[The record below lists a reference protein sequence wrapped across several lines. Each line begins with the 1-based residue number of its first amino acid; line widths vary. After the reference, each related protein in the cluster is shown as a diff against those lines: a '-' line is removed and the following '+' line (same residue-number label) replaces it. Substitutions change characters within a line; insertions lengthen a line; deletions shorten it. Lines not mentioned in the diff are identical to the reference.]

1 MTGGCR
7 GQRPGTAATGLP
19 RPEVGQG
26 LLRGLRTP
34 LYRDALALLLNS
46 GVTSLIGVAYW
57 TLAARLT
64 SPEVIGVNA
73 ALISAMTAL
82 AGISHLGLEGALGG
96 FLPRAGAAT
105 GALVKRAYVM
115 ATVLAVAS
123 ATAFVVVAPRFSAQ
137 LGDLERPGMAVLFV
151 AAVLTWS
158 MFALQDSV
166 LTGLGRAVW
175 IPLENIL
182 YSAAKLVLV
191 LALAAGLGGYGIL
204 VSWVV
209 PAALAVV
216 PVLLAVFKVFIPAH
230 LEAYGTEPARGT
242 DLFKRFVAGDGL
254 GMLLAQ
260 VHTALLPIL
269 VMEQAGAETAGRFY
283 IPWMLVQ
290 SLDLVA
296 VNIGMS
302 LTVQGAHTQDQL
314 PSMFRRVLLRTL
326 ALVGLLVAGA
336 IFAAPLVLAL
346 FGAGYANASVETFR
360 LLLLGLLFRVVITL
374 AICAARAERRPSIV
388 VALQAGLTVLLLP
401 LAWRLTPGLGAAGA
415 ALAWTIGQAAVAGL
429 AVFLVRHLL
438 RESRRPPGPARRRLV
453 DQLSEV
459 P

>member
-1 MTGGCR
+1 MTFT
-7 GQRPGTAATGLP
+7 PLEP
-19 RPEVGQG
+19 
-26 LLRGLRTP
+26 LRTP

-46 GVTSLIGVAYW
+46 GVTSVIGVAYW

-64 SPEVIGVNA
+64 SPEVVGLNA
-73 ALISAMTAL
+73 ALISAMMAL
-82 AGISHLGLEGALGG
+82 GSLSHLGLEGALGG

-105 GALVKRAYVM
+105 GALVKRAYAL
-115 ATVLAVAS
+115 ATVLALAF
-123 ATAFVVVAPRFSAQ
+123 ATAFVVAVPRLSEQ
-137 LGDLERPGMAVLFV
+137 LRGLQRPAMAALFV

-158 MFALQDSV
+158 LFALQDSV
-166 LTGLGRAVW
+166 LTALGRAVW

-191 LALAAGLGGYGIL
+191 LALAASLGGYGIL
-204 VSWVV
+204 VSWIV

-216 PVLLAVFKVFIPAH
+216 PVSLAVFKIFIPAH

-242 DLFKRFVAGDGL
+242 HLFRRFVASDGL

-260 VHTALLPIL
+260 MLSALLPIL

-296 VNIGMS
+296 VNVGMS

-326 ALVGLLVAGA
+326 APMGLLVAAG
-336 IFAAPLVLAL
+336 IVAAPLLLAL
-346 FGAGYANASVETFR
+346 FGAGYADASVEAFR
-360 LLLLGLLFRVVITL
+360 LLLLGSL
-374 AICAARAERRPSIV
+374 
-388 VALQAGLTVLLLP
+388 
-401 LAWRLTPGLGAAGA
+401 
-415 ALAWTIGQAAVAGL
+415 
-429 AVFLVRHLL
+429 
-438 RESRRPPGPARRRLV
+438 
-453 DQLSEV
+453 
-459 P
+459 

>member
-1 MTGGCR
+1 MTGGSR
-7 GQRPGTAATGLP
+7 GRRPGAGPGGAPGP
-19 RPEVGQG
+19 AVGRK
-26 LLRGLRTP
+26 LLGGLRIP

-64 SPEVIGVNA
+64 SPEVVGRNA
-73 ALISAMTAL
+73 ALISAMVAL
-82 AGISHLGLEGALGG
+82 ANLSHLGLEGALGG

-105 GALVKRAYVM
+105 GALVKRAYAL
-115 ATVLAVAS
+115 ATVLALAF
-123 ATAFVVVAPRFSAQ
+123 ATAFVVAAPRLSGQ
-137 LGDLERPGMAVLFV
+137 LRDLQRPGLAALFV

-158 MFALQDSV
+158 LFALQDSV

-182 YSAAKLVLV
+182 YSAVKLVLV
-191 LALAAGLGGYGIL
+191 LALAVSLGGYGIL

-216 PVLLAVFKVFIPAH
+216 PVSLAVFRIFIPSH
-230 LEAYGTEPARGT
+230 LEAYGTEPARGIH
-242 DLFKRFVAGDGL
+242 LFRRFVASDGL

-260 VHTALLPIL
+260 LQSALLPIL

-283 IPWMLVQ
+283 IPWMLAQ

-296 VNIGMS
+296 VNVGMS

-326 ALVGLLVAGA
+326 APVGLLAAVA
-336 IFAAPLVLAL
+336 IVAAPLVLAL
-346 FGAGYANASVETFR
+346 FGAGYADASVEAFR
-360 LLLLGLLFRVVITL
+360 LLLLGSLFRVVITL
-374 AICAARAERRPSIV
+374 AICAARAERRPSRV
-388 VALQAGLTVLLLP
+388 VALQAGLTVLVLP
-401 LAWRLTPGLGAAGA
+401 LAWRLTPGLGATGA
-415 ALAWTIGQAAVAGL
+415 ALAWAIGQAAVAGL
-429 AVFLVRHLL
+429 AVLLVRHLL
-438 RESRRPPGPARRRLV
+438 RGRTRPPGRAQSVLV
-453 DQLSEV
+453 DELSEV
-459 P
+459 S

>member
-1 MTGGCR
+1 MGR
-7 GQRPGTAATGLP
+7 
-19 RPEVGQG
+19 E

-57 TLAARLT
+57 ALAARLT
-64 SPEVIGVNA
+64 SPEVVGVNA
-73 ALISAMTAL
+73 ALISVMAAL
-82 AGISHLGLEGALGG
+82 ASLSHLGLEGALGG

-105 GALVKRAYVM
+105 GALVKRAYVL

-137 LGDLERPGMAVLFV
+137 LGDLQRPGMAVLFV

-158 MFALQDSV
+158 LFVLQDSV

-191 LALAAGLGGYGIL
+191 LALAAAGLGGYGIL

-216 PVLLAVFKVFIPAH
+216 PVVLAVFKVFIPAH

-242 DLFKRFVAGDGL
+242 DLFRRFVAADGL

-260 VHTALLPIL
+260 VHTALLPLL

-296 VNIGMS
+296 VNVGMS

-314 PSMFRRVLLRTL
+314 PSMFRRLLLRTL

-336 IFAAPLVLAL
+336 IVAAPLVLGL
-346 FGAGYANASVETFR
+346 FGAGYANASVEAFR
-360 LLLLGLLFRVVITL
+360 LLLVGLLFRVVITL
-374 AICAARAERRPSIV
+374 AICAARAERRPSV
-388 VALQAGLTVLLLP
+388 VIALQAGLTVVLLP
-401 LAWRLTPGLGAAGA
+401 LAWRLTPGLGATGA

-429 AVFLVRHLL
+429 AVLLVRHLL
-438 RESRRPPGPARRRLV
+438 RASRRPPGPARRGLV

>member
-1 MTGGCR
+1 MTG
-7 GQRPGTAATGLP
+7 
-19 RPEVGQG
+19 G

-242 DLFKRFVAGDGL
+242 DLFRRFVAGDGL

-314 PSMFRRVLLRTL
+314 PSMFRRVLLRTF

-336 IFAAPLVLAL
+336 IFAAPLVLA
-346 FGAGYANASVETFR
+346 
-360 LLLLGLLFRVVITL
+360 
-374 AICAARAERRPSIV
+374 
-388 VALQAGLTVLLLP
+388 
-401 LAWRLTPGLGAAGA
+401 
-415 ALAWTIGQAAVAGL
+415 
-429 AVFLVRHLL
+429 
-438 RESRRPPGPARRRLV
+438 
-453 DQLSEV
+453 
-459 P
+459 

>member
-1 MTGGCR
+1 MTGGFLGR
-7 GQRPGTAATGLP
+7 RPGAGARDAPGPTAG
-19 RPEVGQG
+19 RK

-64 SPEVIGVNA
+64 PPEVVGLNA
-73 ALISAMTAL
+73 ALISAMMAL
-82 AGISHLGLEGALGG
+82 ASLSHLGLVGALSG

-105 GALVKRAYVM
+105 GALVKRAY
-115 ATVLAVAS
+115 ALAAVLALVF
-123 ATAFVVVAPRFSAQ
+123 ATAFVVAAPHFSGQ
-137 LGDLERPGMAVLFV
+137 LRDLERPGLAAVFV

-158 MFALQDSV
+158 LFALQDSV

-175 IPLENIL
+175 IPLENII
-182 YSAAKLVLV
+182 YSGAKLVLV
-191 LALAAGLGGYGIL
+191 LALAASLGGYGIL

-216 PVLLAVFKVFIPAH
+216 PVSLAVFKIFIPSH

-242 DLFKRFVAGDGL
+242 HLFRRFVASDGL
-254 GMLLAQ
+254 GMVLAQ
-260 VHTALLPIL
+260 MLSALFPIL

-283 IPWMLVQ
+283 IPWMLAQ

-296 VNIGMS
+296 INVGMS

-314 PSMFRRVLLRTL
+314 PSIFRRVLLRTL
-326 ALVGLLVAGA
+326 APVGLLVAVA
-336 IFAAPLVLAL
+336 MVAAPLVLTL

-360 LLLLGLLFRVVITL
+360 LLLVGSLLRVVITL
-374 AICAARAERRPSIV
+374 AICAAWAERRPSRV
-388 VALQAGLTVLLLP
+388 VALQAALTVLVLP
-401 LAWRLTPGLGAAGA
+401 LAWRLTPGLGATGA

-429 AVFLVRHLL
+429 AVLLVRHLL
-438 RESRRPPGPARRRLV
+438 RGWRRPSGQAQSILV
-453 DQLSEV
+453 DELSEV
-459 P
+459 S

>member
-1 MTGGCR
+1 MSGGSPGRRAGAR
-7 GQRPGTAATGLP
+7 GAPGPSLGREL
-19 RPEVGQG
+19 R
-26 LLRGLRTP
+26 RGLRTP

-64 SPEVIGVNA
+64 SPEVVGLNA
-73 ALISAMTAL
+73 ALISAMMAL
-82 AGISHLGLEGALGG
+82 ATLSHLGLEGALGG

-105 GALVKRAYVM
+105 GGLVKRAY
-115 ATVLAVAS
+115 ALAAVLALAF
-123 ATAFVVVAPRFSAQ
+123 ATAFVVAAPRLSGQ
-137 LGDLERPGMAVLFV
+137 LRDLQRPGVAALFV
-151 AAVLTWS
+151 AAVLAWS
-158 MFALQDSV
+158 LFALQDSV

-175 IPLENIL
+175 VPLENIL
-182 YSAAKLVLV
+182 YSAVKLVLV
-191 LALAAGLGGYGIL
+191 LALAASLGGYGIL
-204 VSWVV
+204 VSWIV

-216 PVLLAVFKVFIPAH
+216 PVSLAVFQIFIPAH

-242 DLFKRFVAGDGL
+242 HLFRRYVAGDGL

-260 VHTALLPIL
+260 MNSVLLPIL
-269 VMEQAGAETAGRFY
+269 VMEQAGAATAGHFY
-283 IPWMLVQ
+283 IPWMLTQ

-296 VNIGMS
+296 VNVGMS
-302 LTVQGAHTQDQL
+302 LTVQGARTQDQL

-326 ALVGLLVAGA
+326 ALMGLLVAGA
-336 IFAAPLVLAL
+336 IVAAPLVLSL
-346 FGAGYANASVETFR
+346 FGAGYANASVEAFR

-374 AICAARAERRPSIV
+374 AICAARAERRPSV
-388 VALQAGLTVLLLP
+388 VVVLQAGLTVLLLP
-401 LAWRLTPGLGAAGA
+401 LAWRLTPGLGAEGA
-415 ALAWTIGQAAVAGL
+415 ALAWTIGQVAVAGL

-438 RESRRPPGPARRRLV
+438 RESRRPPGPARRGLV

>member
-1 MTGGCR
+1 MTGGFLGR
-7 GQRPGTAATGLP
+7 RPGAGARDAPGPTAG
-19 RPEVGQG
+19 RK

-64 SPEVIGVNA
+64 PPEVVGLNA
-73 ALISAMTAL
+73 ALISAMMAL
-82 AGISHLGLEGALGG
+82 ASLSHLGLVGALSG

-105 GALVKRAYVM
+105 GALVKRAY
-115 ATVLAVAS
+115 ALAAVLALVF
-123 ATAFVVVAPRFSAQ
+123 ATAFVVAAPHFSGQ
-137 LGDLERPGMAVLFV
+137 LRDLERPGLAAVFV

-158 MFALQDSV
+158 LFALQDSV

-175 IPLENIL
+175 IPLENII
-182 YSAAKLVLV
+182 YSGAKLVLV
-191 LALAAGLGGYGIL
+191 LALAASLGGYGIL

-216 PVLLAVFKVFIPAH
+216 PVSLAVFKIFIPSH

-242 DLFKRFVAGDGL
+242 HLFRRFVASDGL
-254 GMLLAQ
+254 GMVLAQ
-260 VHTALLPIL
+260 MLSALFPIL

-283 IPWMLVQ
+283 IPWMLAQ

-296 VNIGMS
+296 INVGMS

-314 PSMFRRVLLRTL
+314 PSIFRRVLLRTL
-326 ALVGLLVAGA
+326 APVGLLVAVA
-336 IFAAPLVLAL
+336 MVAAPLVLTL
-346 FGAGYANASVETFR
+346 FGAGYANASVEAFR
-360 LLLLGLLFRVVITL
+360 LLLVGSLLRVVITL
-374 AICAARAERRPSIV
+374 AICAAWAERRPSRV
-388 VALQAGLTVLLLP
+388 VALQAALTVLVLP
-401 LAWRLTPGLGAAGA
+401 LAWRLTPGLGATGA

-429 AVFLVRHLL
+429 AVLLVRHLL
-438 RESRRPPGPARRRLV
+438 RGWRRPSGQAQSILV
-453 DQLSEV
+453 DELSEV
-459 P
+459 S

>member
-1 MTGGCR
+1 VILLLALRNLTHRPLRTLLLLLAYGLGVSVMIVLLSVGEALITQARDERLVGGGEITVLPEGIDVEVLKTGGLGGLYFSIPNAR
-7 GQRPGTAATGLP
+7 FVHLQLLAAPRLAGQLRDLQRPGVAA
-19 RPEVGQG
+19 
-26 LLRGLRTP
+26 
-34 LYRDALALLLNS
+34 
-46 GVTSLIGVAYW
+46 
-57 TLAARLT
+57 
-64 SPEVIGVNA
+64 
-73 ALISAMTAL
+73 
-82 AGISHLGLEGALGG
+82 
-96 FLPRAGAAT
+96 
-105 GALVKRAYVM
+105 
-115 ATVLAVAS
+115 
-123 ATAFVVVAPRFSAQ
+123 
-137 LGDLERPGMAVLFV
+137 LFV

-158 MFALQDSV
+158 LFALQDSV

-216 PVLLAVFKVFIPAH
+216 PVVLAVFKVFIPAH

-242 DLFKRFVAGDGL
+242 DLFRRFVAGDGL

-269 VMEQAGAETAGRFY
+269 VMELAGAETAGRFF

-296 VNIGMS
+296 VNVGMS
-302 LTVQGAHTQDQL
+302 LTVQGAHAQDQL
-314 PSMFRRVLLRTL
+314 PSMFRRLLLRTL

-336 IFAAPLVLAL
+336 IVAAPLVLAL
-346 FGAGYANASVETFR
+346 FGAGYANASVEAFR
-360 LLLLGLLFRVVITL
+360 LLLLGLVFRVVITL
-374 AICAARAERRPSIV
+374 AICAARAERRPSV
-388 VALQAGLTVLLLP
+388 VIALQAGLTVVLLP

-429 AVFLVRHLL
+429 AVLLVRHLL
-438 RESRRPPGPARRRLV
+438 RESRRPPGPARRGLV

>member
-1 MTGGCR
+1 MTGGFLGR
-7 GQRPGTAATGLP
+7 RPGAGARDAPGPTAG
-19 RPEVGQG
+19 RK

-64 SPEVIGVNA
+64 PPEVVGLNA
-73 ALISAMTAL
+73 ALISAMMAL
-82 AGISHLGLEGALGG
+82 ASLSHLGLVGALSG

-105 GALVKRAYVM
+105 GALVKRAY
-115 ATVLAVAS
+115 ALAAVLALVF
-123 ATAFVVVAPRFSAQ
+123 ATAFVVAAPHFSGQ
-137 LGDLERPGMAVLFV
+137 LRDLERPGLAAVFV

-158 MFALQDSV
+158 LFALQDSV

-175 IPLENIL
+175 IPLENII
-182 YSAAKLVLV
+182 YSGAKLVLV
-191 LALAAGLGGYGIL
+191 LALAASLGGYGIL

-216 PVLLAVFKVFIPAH
+216 PVSLAVFKIFIPSH

-242 DLFKRFVAGDGL
+242 HLFRRFVASDGL
-254 GMLLAQ
+254 GMVLAQ
-260 VHTALLPIL
+260 MLSALFPIL

-283 IPWMLVQ
+283 IPWMLAQ

-296 VNIGMS
+296 INVGMS

-314 PSMFRRVLLRTL
+314 PSIFRRVLLRTL
-326 ALVGLLVAGA
+326 APVGLLVAVA
-336 IFAAPLVLAL
+336 MVAAPLVLTL

-360 LLLLGLLFRVVITL
+360 LLLVGSLLRVVSTL
-374 AICAARAERRPSIV
+374 AICAAWAERRPSRV
-388 VALQAGLTVLLLP
+388 VALQAALTVLVLP
-401 LAWRLTPGLGAAGA
+401 LAWRLTPGLGATGA

-429 AVFLVRHLL
+429 AVLLVRHLL
-438 RESRRPPGPARRRLV
+438 RGWRRPSGQAQSILV
-453 DQLSEV
+453 DELSEV
-459 P
+459 S